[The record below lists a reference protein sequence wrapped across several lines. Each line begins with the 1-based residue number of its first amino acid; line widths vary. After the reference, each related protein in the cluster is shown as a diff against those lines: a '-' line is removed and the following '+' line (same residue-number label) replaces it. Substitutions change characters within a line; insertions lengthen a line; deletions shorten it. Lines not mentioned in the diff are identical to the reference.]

1 MAQPPTGVPRRPS
14 LSLVRELTDR
24 HVVDQLLIAP
34 ELTRAELAA
43 RTAISKPTISES
55 VRRLTEAG
63 VLAEAGHQVGRRGP
77 AGTFYR
83 LRSDVGVAVVGSA
96 GPDGVLVELLDLHG
110 DRLSRSHRS
119 VAVPATRS
127 TLEPLLAE
135 ATSDA
140 LAAAPG
146 PVLAATLSVA
156 GPVDR
161 ATGRLV
167 RLPDSP
173 FLVDALDPI
182 PLLAPQLGLAPVVDN
197 DVDWAAL
204 AERSMGSMQGLD
216 DFAYVFLGPGLG
228 GAVVNGGVVL
238 HGGRGLAGEIA
249 HVRTIGAGGQA
260 RRLVEV
266 FADLGLRRPGSAALD
281 VERIRTALDG
291 ATPAD
296 RATRQVV
303 ITALAGVIASMGA
316 VLDPQAVVIGG
327 PWADHPILAE
337 QLPEAVAELAV
348 VSAEIRFA
356 ELGADA
362 PHLGARQAAVA
373 AAREALISRLVP
385 ASG

>member
-1 MAQPPTGVPRRPS
+1 MVQSESGPRRPS
-14 LSLVRELTDR
+14 LSVVRELTDR
-24 HVVDQLLIAP
+24 HVVDQLLTTP

-63 VLAEAGHQVGRRGP
+63 VLAEAGQQLGRRGP

-96 GPDGVLVELLDLHG
+96 GPDGVLIELLDLHG
-110 DRLSRSHRS
+110 DHLGRSHHS
-119 VAVPATRS
+119 VVVPATRS

-135 ATSDA
+135 ATAEA
-140 LAAAPG
+140 LVGAPG

-173 FLVDALDPI
+173 FLVDALDPV
-182 PLLAPQLGLAPVVDN
+182 PLLTPLLGLSPVVNN

-204 AERSMGSMQGLD
+204 AERSVGSMQGLD

-228 GAVVNGGVVL
+228 GAVVSGGAVL
-238 HGGRGLAGEIA
+238 LGGRGLAGEIA

-281 VERIRTALDG
+281 VERLQLVLDG
-291 ATPAD
+291 TTGED
-296 RATRQVV
+296 RASRQVI
-303 ITALAGVIASMGA
+303 ITALAGVIASIGA
-316 VLDPQAVVIGG
+316 VLNPQAVVVGG
-327 PWADHPILAE
+327 PWADHPALAE
-337 QLPEAVAELAV
+337 QLPDAVDELAA
-348 VSAEIRFA
+348 VSTEVRFA
-356 ELGADA
+356 DLGADA

-373 AAREALISRLVP
+373 AAQEALTSRLISTG
-385 ASG
+385 A

>member
-1 MAQPPTGVPRRPS
+1 MAQSESGPRRPS
-14 LSLVRELTDR
+14 LSVVRELTDR
-24 HVVDQLLIAP
+24 HVVDQLLAAP

-63 VLAEAGHQVGRRGP
+63 VLTEAGQQVGRRGP

-83 LRSDVGVAVVGSA
+83 LRSDVGVAVASSA

-110 DRLSRSHRS
+110 SCLSRSHRS

-127 TLEPLLAE
+127 TLEPLLADVTTE
-135 ATSDA
+135 A
-140 LAAAPG
+140 LAGAPG

-173 FLVDALDPI
+173 FLVDALDPV
-182 PLLAPQLGLAPVVDN
+182 PLLTPLLGLAPMVDN

-228 GAVVNGGVVL
+228 GAVVNGGAVL

-249 HVRTIGAGGQA
+249 HVRTMGAAGRS

-281 VERIRTALDG
+281 VDRLRLVLDG
-291 ATPAD
+291 ETPAD
-296 RATRQVV
+296 QENRQVI
-303 ITALAGVIASMGA
+303 ITALAGVIASIGA
-316 VLDPQAVVIGG
+316 VFDPQAVVIGG

-337 QLPEAVAELAV
+337 QLPDAVAALAV

-362 PHLGARQAAVA
+362 PHLGARQAAVTV
-373 AAREALISRLVP
+373 AREALTSRLIAVS
-385 ASG
+385 A